1 MLFRSVGGDD
11 QLEELMAR
19 RKCQMQ
25 SAEETNHTFMDFS
38 MKQDEQK
45 PVEEVGSETTEAVS
59 EEPQALHLESVESV
73 NFDSD
78 LIPEEDFLSFEEDE
92 ASEEPAVEEVSEPEL
107 ETAITVEA
115 AQEDVFSA
123 VEDDLFEEEQPVIN
137 LDKQVKGA
145 GYESACEEQVSDT
158 QEVVRTIC
166 DEKRVYYRVTI
177 R

>member
-1 MLFRSVGGDD
+1 MEEVSE
-11 QLEELMAR
+11 LEEEL
-19 RKCQMQ
+19 
-25 SAEETNHTFMDFS
+25 TF
-38 MKQDEQK
+38 
-45 PVEEVGSETTEAVS
+45 
-59 EEPQALHLESVESV
+59 
-73 NFDSD
+73 
-78 LIPEEDFLSFEEDE
+78 
-92 ASEEPAVEEVSEPEL
+92 EEPAVEEVSEPEEKLIFEEPAVEETSEPEL
-107 ETAITVEA
+107 ETAITVET